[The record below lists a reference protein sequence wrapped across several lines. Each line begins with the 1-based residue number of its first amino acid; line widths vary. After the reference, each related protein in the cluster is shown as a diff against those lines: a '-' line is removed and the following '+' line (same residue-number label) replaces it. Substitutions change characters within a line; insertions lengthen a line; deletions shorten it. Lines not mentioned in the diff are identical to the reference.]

1 MLKVIYKLFVN
12 GFFLFWNGN
21 CQYFFI
27 SLKPMK
33 TSTLIVFALFV
44 TLITF
49 SQEQKAAFKGGEW
62 LRYKMN
68 YSGFLRAG
76 TAILEIKETNL
87 KGKKVFHTKGTGWTS
102 GMIKW
107 FFKVDDVYESYFDKD
122 TIKPYL
128 FKRKINEGGYKKHRI
143 TNFDYSS
150 NNAYIQDF
158 EKQKDTT
165 VPFFNIQDMLS
176 SFYYLRNQDVK
187 GMKKGDEIAIDLFMD
202 LQVYPFK
209 LRFLGKEIL
218 KTKFGKVNTLVFRP
232 LVQSGRIFKAQ
243 ESVTIWITDD
253 ANKIPIKMKADLAVG
268 SLRAELEAYKGLAN
282 VFKKS

>member
-1 MLKVIYKLFVN
+1 MKTPILILCT
-12 GFFLFWNGN
+12 FFL
-21 CQYFFI
+21 
-27 SLKPMK
+27 
-33 TSTLIVFALFV
+33 TLTA
-44 TLITF
+44 F
-49 SQEQKAAFKGGEW
+49 SQEQKSAFKGGEW

-76 TAILEIKETNL
+76 TAILEIEETSL
-87 KGKKVFHTKGTGWTS
+87 KGEKVFHTKGTGWTS

-128 FKRKINEGGYKKHRI
+128 FKRKIDEGGYKKHRI
-143 TNFDYSS
+143 TSFDYSS

-165 VPFFNIQDMLS
+165 VPFSNIQDMLS

-187 GMKKGDEIAIDLFMD
+187 GMKKGDEIAINLFMD

-253 ANKIPIKMKADLAVG
+253 ENKIPIKMKADLAVG
-268 SLRAELEAYKGLAN
+268 SLRAELEEFKGLAN